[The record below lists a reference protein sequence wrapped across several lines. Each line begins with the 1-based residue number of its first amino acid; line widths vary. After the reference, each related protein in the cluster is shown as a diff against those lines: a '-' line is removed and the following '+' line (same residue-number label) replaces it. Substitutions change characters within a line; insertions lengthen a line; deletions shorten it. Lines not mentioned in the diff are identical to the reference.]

1 MSASLLLAGDPRS
14 MWKRYIVALLLIAG
28 LLTTSHFAPHWSI
41 QANAKNAELLNISG
55 RQRMLSQRILLLSA
69 QLAEDY
75 DQSSADELS
84 RTIQQF
90 ADSQTGLAKTPSV
103 RSKLS
108 KLYGAP
114 AHLNDRVLEFS
125 FLALD
130 VADPMADTN
139 KAYRKLRTFDSR
151 ALLQDLD
158 LAVAG
163 IEEMAGQNIER
174 LKSIQTWSLYA
185 AIVILFLEA
194 VLIFL
199 PAQLSVTRFIK
210 KLEKNS
216 EALVEANE
224 EVRDQNRSLQ
234 DLQQKLESDRRRD
247 HLTGLSNR
255 FGINLSLEA
264 FTSDDETPDHD
275 LSVFHIDLNGFRLI
289 NDTYGQKSGDM
300 VLKQVASVLTE
311 GAPDASLVARIGS
324 DEFLV
329 AIKAEAKEEEL
340 HAFASALRQLIEQ
353 PIDIATA
360 KCHIGASIG
369 IASTSLVECLPQK
382 LLRFADIA
390 LPRAKRLG
398 AGRSVLFKMDLLE
411 ELQTQKDTAQEIDTA
426 FAESQFAVHYQ
437 PIFCARTR
445 TINSLEA
452 LVRWELPEHGIQ
464 SAGLFMDHIY
474 RLGLSSKL
482 DQFVLSRVLEDVE
495 NAKANGI
502 PMPKV
507 AINVSAAS
515 LMDTDYLERVSAFTM
530 PESGLALEISE
541 SVDFERHMEHITKRV
556 ADFTLKGLDIE
567 IDDFG
572 TGHASLYSFKKL
584 RPSRIKIA
592 RELVMDVEAAEDTR
606 QMVQTICTLA
616 KSFGASIVAEGVED
630 ENMAAALTTLGCDYL
645 QGFGLSRPCGYE
657 QTLAQLQS
665 ERAGKTDSLEAAA

>member
-1 MSASLLLAGDPRS
+1 
-14 MWKRYIVALLLIAG
+14 
-28 LLTTSHFAPHWSI
+28 
-41 QANAKNAELLNISG
+41 
-55 RQRMLSQRILLLSA
+55 
-69 QLAEDY
+69 
-75 DQSSADELS
+75 
-84 RTIQQF
+84 
-90 ADSQTGLAKTPSV
+90 
-103 RSKLS
+103 
-108 KLYGAP
+108 
-114 AHLNDRVLEFS
+114 
-125 FLALD
+125 
-130 VADPMADTN
+130 
-139 KAYRKLRTFDSR
+139 
-151 ALLQDLD
+151 
-158 LAVAG
+158 
-163 IEEMAGQNIER
+163 MAGQNIER

-329 AIKAEAKEEEL
+329 A
-340 HAFASALRQLIEQ
+340 LRQLIEQ
-353 PIDIATA
+353 PSDIGTA

-390 LPRAKRLG
+390 LTRAKRLG

-452 LVRWELPEHGIQ
+452 LVRWEHPEHGIQ

-630 ENMAAALTTLGCDYL
+630 VNMAAALTTLGCDYL
-645 QGFGLSRPCGYE
+645 IGFGLSRPCGYE

>member
-14 MWKRYIVALLLIAG
+14 IWKRYVIALLLIAG
-28 LLTTSHFAPHWSI
+28 LLTTSHFAPQWSI
-41 QANAKNAELLNISG
+41 EANAKNAELINTSG
-55 RQRMLSQRILLLSA
+55 RQRMLSQRILVLSS

-75 DQSSADELS
+75 TEATADELND
-84 RTIQQF
+84 TIQLFSDTQ
-90 ADSQTGLAKTPSV
+90 SSLGKNSSV
-103 RSKLS
+103 RSQLS
-108 KLYGAP
+108 KLYGEP
-114 AHLNDRVLEFS
+114 AQLNDRVLQFS
-125 FLALD
+125 LMALV
-130 VADPMADTN
+130 VADPKADTAA
-139 KAYRKLRTFDSR
+139 AYRDLQAFDST
-151 ALLQDLD
+151 ALLNDLD
-158 LAVAG
+158 QAVAE
-163 IEEMAGQNIER
+163 IEVMAGNNIQR
-174 LKSIQTWSLYA
+174 LKSIQSWSLYA
-185 AIVILFLEA
+185 AIFILFLEA

-210 KLEKNS
+210 KLEENS
-216 EALVEANE
+216 EALHEANE

-234 DLQQKLESDRRRD
+234 DLQQTLESDRRHD
-247 HLTGLSNR
+247 QLTGIANR
-255 FGINLSLEA
+255 FGIKLALNA
-264 FTSDDETPDHD
+264 FESEDDEHDHN

-300 VLKQVASVLTE
+300 VLRHVARVLTE

-329 AIKAEAKEEEL
+329 AINAQASEEEL
-340 HAFASALRQLIEQ
+340 HAFASALKQLIEQ
-353 PIDIATA
+353 PIDIGTA

-369 IASTSLVECLPQK
+369 IASTSLVECPPQK
-382 LLRFADIA
+382 LLPYADIA
-390 LPRAKRLG
+390 LNRAKRLG
-398 AGRSVLFKMDLLE
+398 AGRCVLFKMDLLE
-411 ELQTQKDTAQEIDTA
+411 ELQTQKDVAQELDTA
-426 FAESQFAVHYQ
+426 FAEAQFAVHYQ

-445 TINSLEA
+445 KINSLEA
-452 LVRWELPEHGIQ
+452 LVRWDHPEHGTQ
-464 SAGLFMDHIY
+464 SAGQFMDHIY

-482 DQFVLSRVLEDVE
+482 DQFVLARVLEDVE
-495 NAKANGI
+495 NAKANGV

-515 LMDTDYLERVSAFTM
+515 LMDTDYLDRVAACTL

-645 QGFGLSRPCGYE
+645 QGFGLSRPGSYE
-657 QTLAQLQS
+657 HTLEQLRS
-665 ERAGKTDSLEAAA
+665 DGLEAAA